1 MSRPIALIT
10 GASSGI
16 GAVYADRLAGRGY
29 DLVLV
34 ARDLA
39 RLETSAK
46 KLSEKHA
53 IVATPLPADL
63 GKPEDLQRV
72 AKRIR
77 EDEAISFLVNSAGVA
92 PSGSVLDASE
102 TDLDRLVFLGVDV
115 LHTLTVAAAKAFS
128 ARGEGGIV
136 NLASVVALM
145 PERFNGSY
153 AAAKSFVLTLTQS
166 LASELDP
173 KGVRIQA
180 VLPGFTRTEIFE
192 RAGVDSSGIPA
203 GMIMDAG
210 HMVDAALAGFDMGEV
225 VTIPSLGDDGLW
237 SAFDQARHALAPH
250 LSLDKPAPRYLPGV
264 AAE

>member
-16 GAVYADRLAGRGY
+16 GAVYADRLADRGY
-29 DLVLV
+29 DLILV
-34 ARDLA
+34 ARDLE
-39 RLETSAK
+39 RLRTSANALAGK
-46 KLSEKHA
+46 YA
-53 IVATPLPADL
+53 IAATPLSADL
-63 GKPEDLQRV
+63 GKPEDLERV

-102 TDLDRLVFLGVDV
+102 ADLDRLVFLSVDV

-128 ARGEGGIV
+128 GRGGGGIV

-145 PERFNGSY
+145 PETFNGSY

-180 VLPGFTRTEIFE
+180 VMPGFTRTEIFE

-203 GMIMDAG
+203 SMIMEAG
-210 HMVDAALAGFDMGEV
+210 QMVDAALAGFDMGEV

-237 SAFDQARHALAPH
+237 TSFDQARHALAPH
-250 LSLDKPAPRYLPGV
+250 LSLDRPASRYLPS
-264 AAE
+264 AANE